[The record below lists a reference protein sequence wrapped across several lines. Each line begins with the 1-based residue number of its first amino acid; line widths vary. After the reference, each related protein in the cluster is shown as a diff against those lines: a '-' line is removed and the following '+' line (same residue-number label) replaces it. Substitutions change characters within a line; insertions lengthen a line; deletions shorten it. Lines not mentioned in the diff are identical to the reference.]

1 MNRPDT
7 ILAYDEMDLK
17 LGIKSSLPHVKST
30 LALAVLLWEC
40 SDHPAELTYSV
51 SNGDKIVLTEE
62 IEQWLIDYLSEI
74 CEEEQIDFDALIS
87 GVNQNQLFK
96 SQMEALIVAFELV
109 WKLAKVNFVDETKPA
124 SAERTGGV
132 RYPKKLTFSV
142 NADIIHSVISENE
155 NAYIRVLM
163 SWIGFNVAVDPECEK
178 TLTYLFTALSEGA
191 VFKLVDGT
199 RDVIFNQN
207 SIYKK
212 ILETSQAVDINGDK
226 EAKGALRILK
236 SLLSD
241 EMNPYLQYSG
251 GIVTAATD
259 IAESLE
265 EYQKR
270 VDTLLQLSATKVI
283 GLEELQSQNT
293 GIQLT
298 DLEERRVSS
307 GSNVLL
313 YGVPGSGKS
322 WTIEHEYCKK
332 GTNVERLVF
341 HPDYTYSD
349 FIGQILPNVD
359 EEGQV
364 SYKFTPGPFTNIL
377 HDAYNDP
384 EKEYILIIEEI
395 NRGNAP
401 AIFGEV
407 FQLLD
412 RKTELREADDDGY
425 PIGTSEY
432 GITNANIA
440 KVVYGDARHKVRIP
454 SNLSIIG
461 TMNTSDQN
469 VFTLDTAF
477 QRRWE
482 MRLIENNFEHV
493 DRSLADAEILDT
505 GVTWKTFCT
514 EINSII
520 VGNNARMTSAEDK
533 RLGAY
538 FVHLKDL
545 MYNDEMGNLS
555 DGEYDALRKKEQ
567 SGTITE
573 TEKDRLYKI
582 CSAMKQNRKFPEKVI
597 KYLWDDAF
605 KFNRE
610 IVFETTT
617 YQSLEQVIRVF
628 MYSEK
633 INRFSMFKEN
643 VRNAFIRDE
652 Q

>member
-132 RYPKKLTFSV
+132 RYPKKLSFSV
-142 NADIIHSVISENE
+142 NADIIHSVISGNE

-163 SWIGFNVAVDPECEK
+163 SWIGFDVAVDPECEK

-251 GIVTAATD
+251 GSVTATTD
-259 IAESLE
+259 ISERLE

-270 VDTLLQLSATKVI
+270 VDILLQLSATKVI
-283 GLEELQSQNT
+283 GLEDLQSQNT

-377 HDAYNDP
+377 HDAYNNP

-440 KVVYGDARHKVRIP
+440 KIVYGDARHKVRIP

-505 GVTWKTFCT
+505 GVTWQTFCT
-514 EINSII
+514 EINNII

-573 TEKDRLYKI
+573 TEKDRLYAI
-582 CSAMKQNRKFPEKVI
+582 RSAMKQNRKFPEKVI

-628 MYSEK
+628 MYAEK
-633 INRFSMFKEN
+633 INRFSMFREN

>member
-142 NADIIHSVISENE
+142 NADIIHSVISGNE

-270 VDTLLQLSATKVI
+270 VDTFLQLSATKVI

-555 DGEYDALRKKEQ
+555 DGEYDVLRKKEQ